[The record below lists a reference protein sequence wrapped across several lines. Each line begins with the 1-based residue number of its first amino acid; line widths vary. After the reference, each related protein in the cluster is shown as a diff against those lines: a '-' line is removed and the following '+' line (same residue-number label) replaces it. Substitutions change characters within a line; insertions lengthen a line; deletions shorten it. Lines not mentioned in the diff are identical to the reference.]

1 MRIAPQW
8 FQDELQRIGGTNPYG
23 DPIYRLAW
31 SPEEKMVIGGRWAG
45 GFEGYKQVPAITG
58 PACWALMIWE
68 PREMQGS
75 AEAWETEYRDPET
88 GFLQCGGYPRNGR
101 YRLLKKF
108 MHREVTYKTVTEPV
122 WINHVLKFQKVRKP
136 ELETFRIEP
145 TGLILDL
152 LLPMLMLWRKLSGE
166 AKLKA
171 TLEEEERKEAAF
183 LKTAKD
189 IRDGNRVRR
198 GSQLVAKRAE
208 LIEKGF
214 EQAMKM
220 AARTGLGM
228 RMETI

>member
-1 MRIAPQW
+1 MRTPPQW
-8 FQDELQRIGGTNPYG
+8 FQDELERIGGTNPYG
-23 DPIYRLAW
+23 EPIYRLAW
-31 SPEEKMVIGGRWAG
+31 SPAERMVIGGRWAG
-45 GFEGYKQVPAITG
+45 GFEGYKEVPAITG

-75 AEAWETEYRDPET
+75 AEMWENDYRDTET
-88 GFLQCGGYPRNGR
+88 TFLQCGGYPKWGR

-108 MHREVTYKTVTEPV
+108 MHREVTQKEVTEPV
-122 WINHVLKFQKVRKP
+122 WVNKVLKFQKVLKP
-136 ELETFRIEP
+136 ELQTFTIEP
-145 TGLILDL
+145 SGLILDL

-171 TLEEEERKEAAF
+171 VLEEEERKERDF

-208 LIEKGF
+208 VIEKGF
-214 EQAMKM
+214 ERAMKI
-220 AARTGLGM
+220 AAQTGLGM

>member
-1 MRIAPQW
+1 
-8 FQDELQRIGGTNPYG
+8 
-23 DPIYRLAW
+23 
-31 SPEEKMVIGGRWAG
+31 MVIGGRWAG
-45 GFEGYKQVPAITG
+45 GFEGYKHVPAITG

-75 AEAWETEYRDPET
+75 AEMWEMEYRDTET
-88 GFLQCGGYPRNGR
+88 TYLQCGGYPRYGR

-108 MHREVTYKTVTEPV
+108 MHREVTHKEVSEPV
-122 WINHVLKFQKVRKP
+122 WVNGVLKFQKVQKP

-152 LLPMLMLWRKLSGE
+152 LLPMLMLWRKLSTE
-166 AKLKA
+166 AKLNA
-171 TLEEEERKEAAF
+171 AIQEEQRKEEAF
-183 LKTAKD
+183 MNTAKD

-208 LIEKGF
+208 QIEKGF
-214 EQAMKM
+214 EQTMRI
-220 AARTGLGM
+220 AARAGLGM

>member
-1 MRIAPQW
+1 MRTAPQW
-8 FQDELQRIGGTNPYG
+8 FNDELQHIGGVNIYG
-23 DPIYRLAW
+23 DPIYRLVW

-45 GFEGYKQVPAITG
+45 GFEGYKHVPAIAG

-75 AEAWETEYRDPET
+75 AEAWETEYRDTET
-88 GFLQCGGYPRNGR
+88 TYLQCGGYPRFGR

-108 MHREVTYKTVTEPV
+108 MHREVVHKEVTEPV
-122 WINHVLKFQKVRKP
+122 WVNHVLRFQKVRNP
-136 ELETFRIEP
+136 ELQTFTIEP

-152 LLPMLMLWRKLSGE
+152 MLPMLMLWRKLSGE

-171 TLEEEERKEAAF
+171 ALEEEERKEKAF

-189 IRDGNRVRR
+189 IREGVRVRR

-208 LIEKGF
+208 VIEKGF
-214 EQAMKM
+214 EQAMRM
-220 AARTGLGM
+220 AARAGLGM